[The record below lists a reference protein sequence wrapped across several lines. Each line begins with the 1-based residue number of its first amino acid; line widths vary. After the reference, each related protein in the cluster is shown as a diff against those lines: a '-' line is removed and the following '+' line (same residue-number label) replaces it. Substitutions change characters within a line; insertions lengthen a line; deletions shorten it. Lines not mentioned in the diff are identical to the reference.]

1 MAEFVQIKLNDMISK
16 LGENEVKSI
25 LSSFVCPV
33 NKDVET
39 FIKYKAI
46 EFSKQ
51 YLSRTTLVYWK
62 SDDEREKCWVGYYT
76 IASKHIRVSKD
87 SISNTT
93 AKRMGNHGSFNPAT
107 KEYIVPAPLIAQLG
121 KNFAD
126 GNNYLIS
133 GSDLLQMA
141 TTKVREI
148 QNEIGGRFVYL
159 ECEEKCKLLDFYKAN
174 GFTVF
179 GKRTLDRDETD
190 LDGEY
195 LIQLLKYLK

>member
-107 KEYIVPAPLIAQLG
+107 NEYIVPAPLIAQ
-121 KNFAD
+121 
-126 GNNYLIS
+126 
-133 GSDLLQMA
+133 
-141 TTKVREI
+141 
-148 QNEIGGRFVYL
+148 
-159 ECEEKCKLLDFYKAN
+159 
-174 GFTVF
+174 
-179 GKRTLDRDETD
+179 DR
-190 LDGEY
+190 
-195 LIQLLKYLK
+195 KSVV

>member
-62 SDDEREKCWVGYYT
+62 SDDEREKVLGRLLY
-76 IASKHIRVSKD
+76 H
-87 SISNTT
+87 SIKAYSGIERFHQQYNRKT
-93 AKRMGNHGSFNPAT
+93 N
-107 KEYIVPAPLIAQLG
+107 G
-121 KNFAD
+121 KP
-126 GNNYLIS
+126 
-133 GSDLLQMA
+133 
-141 TTKVREI
+141 
-148 QNEIGGRFVYL
+148 RF
-159 ECEEKCKLLDFYKAN
+159 F
-174 GFTVF
+174 
-179 GKRTLDRDETD
+179 
-190 LDGEY
+190 
-195 LIQLLKYLK
+195 